1 MYLISR
7 NIDSYLLLCYNTTK
21 KRFTYPYN
29 SKETLYEQRKLF
41 WRWITQLYRTLDCRF
56 FHHRLNSRNCH
67 TLGRLFY
74 ARLESPTYWHRWST
88 FILWWNWHPVIWKLD
103 QMVLT
108 DDYHSWN
115 LFILV
120 KNKNRTMDYQ
130 AYPSYVKSAV
140 YRPHFFY
147 SS

>member
-1 MYLISR
+1 MQDWKVR
-7 NIDSYLLLCYNTTK
+7 HTVIDGQ
-21 KRFTYPYN
+21 R
-29 SKETLYEQRKLF
+29 LYF
-41 WRWITQLYRTLDCRF
+41 DGT
-56 FHHRLNSRNCH
+56 
-67 TLGRLFY
+67 G
-74 ARLESPTYWHRWST
+74 AR
-88 FILWWNWHPVIWKLD
+88 PVIWKLD

-108 DDYHSWN
+108 DYYHSWN

-147 SS
+147 SY